1 MKIMKTYMGV
11 TTGSYMGRDDGYPEL
26 KHQFFDLLDGQDRAR
41 FASSFNQEKEERYY
55 FLEEMALDDVARK
68 VNSAMEMVRLE
79 AKLKEQAEKEAEKED
94 LLARLKQ
101 LEEEGY

>member
-26 KHQFFDLLDGQDRAR
+26 KHQIFDLLDGQDRER
-41 FASSFNQEKEERYY
+41 FASSFKQEKEERYY
-55 FLEEMALDDVARK
+55 LMEEMTTADVVRK
-68 VNSAMEMVRLE
+68 VSSAMEMIRLE
-79 AKLKEQAEKEAEKED
+79 AKLKEQAEKVAEKEE